1 MVLNTPVSRIGS
13 IRAGRPEGMEG
24 LLITMSVHMSVRVSR
39 RYVLNH
45 STFCNQTCMA
55 VHYKPESPANKK
67 GECYSKG
74 HSEGEGL
81 FNQSITVST
90 IASELIILLQP
101 SLV

>member
-1 MVLNTPVSRIGS
+1 
-13 IRAGRPEGMEG
+13 
-24 LLITMSVHMSVRVSR
+24 
-39 RYVLNH
+39 
-45 STFCNQTCMA
+45 MA